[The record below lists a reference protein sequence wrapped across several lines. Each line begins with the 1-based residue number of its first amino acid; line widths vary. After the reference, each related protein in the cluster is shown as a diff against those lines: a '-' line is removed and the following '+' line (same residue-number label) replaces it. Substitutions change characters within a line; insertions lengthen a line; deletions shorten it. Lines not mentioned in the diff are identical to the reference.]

1 MIYRRVC
8 AGRRR
13 RIEMIVLQE
22 RAAMTVAMRGKRQRN
37 RRDAESA
44 ETDAEKK
51 QRIRALTADFV
62 DYADCKNAFLNLR
75 NLRNLRFDLLS
86 SRRLSWRS
94 RRLGGCS

>member
-22 RAAMTVAMRGKRQRN
+22 RAAMTGAMRGKRQGN

-51 QRIRALTADFV
+51 QRIRALTADF
-62 DYADCKNAFLNLR
+62 ADCKNAFLNLR

-94 RRLGGCS
+94 RRLGGCI